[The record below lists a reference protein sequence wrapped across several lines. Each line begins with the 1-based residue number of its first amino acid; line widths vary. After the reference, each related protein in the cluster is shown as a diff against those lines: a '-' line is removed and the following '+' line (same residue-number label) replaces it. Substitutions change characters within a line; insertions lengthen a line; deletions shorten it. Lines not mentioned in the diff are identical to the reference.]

1 MTHTIGTITMKTFI
15 KTLIAAVALTSIALP
30 SQAATTAKKAPAI
43 KTTVKK
49 IIKPAKFLPRN
60 GAPAVSFTVK
70 AKSLTAETPTVNVET
85 STATPTPTPTP
96 VPVPTPTPTPAP
108 VQTPTVDAN
117 ALVIAKLIEMVKT
130 LVEANTLALANQK
143 PVNAN
148 TVTTNVN
155 PVIAPVITVAPTT
168 IAPVVQQTV
177 VQQSIV
183 AAPPVASTTVVLANT
198 QRPSIA
204 AISTQSKEIHV
215 EGIEQAEGHR

>member
-1 MTHTIGTITMKTFI
+1 MDTTIMRQLKDAIQPSLTDISIDWGFVFDEPV
-15 KTLIAAVALTSIALP
+15 AVEN
-30 SQAATTAKKAPAI
+30 
-43 KTTVKK
+43 
-49 IIKPAKFLPRN
+49 KPAPR
-60 GAPAVSFTVK
+60 PVVSG
-70 AKSLTAETPTVNVET
+70 SLIGHRSKNPT
-85 STATPTPTPTP
+85 
-96 VPVPTPTPTPAP
+96 PVPTPTTTPAP

-130 LVEANTLALANQK
+130 LVEANTLALTNQK

-204 AISTQSKEIHV
+204 VISTQSKEIHV

>member
-1 MTHTIGTITMKTFI
+1 MKTFI

-30 SQAATTAKKAPAI
+30 AQAATTAKKAPAI

-85 STATPTPTPTP
+85 STATPTPAPTPTP
-96 VPVPTPTPTPAP
+96 TPVPTPTPTPAP

-130 LVEANTLALANQK
+130 LVEANTLALTNQK

-204 AISTQSKEIHV
+204 VISTQSKEIHV

>member
-1 MTHTIGTITMKTFI
+1 MTLTIGIIAMKTLI
-15 KTLIAAVALTSIALP
+15 KTLIAAIALTSFAIPA
-30 SQAATTAKKAPAI
+30 QAATTAKKAPAI

-70 AKSLTAETPTVNVET
+70 AKSLNAETPTAIVET
-85 STATPTPTPTP
+85 TTVTPTPTPT
-96 VPVPTPTPTPAP
+96 PVPTPTPTPAP
-108 VQTPTVDAN
+108 SQTPAVDAN

-130 LVEANTLALANQK
+130 LVEANALALANQK

-168 IAPVVQQTV
+168 IAPIVQQTV

-183 AAPPVASTTVVLANT
+183 AAPPVASTTLVIANT

-204 AISTQSKEIHV
+204 VISTQSKEIHV
-215 EGIEQAEGHR
+215 EGIEHAEGHR

>member
-1 MTHTIGTITMKTFI
+1 MKTFI

-30 SQAATTAKKAPAI
+30 AQAATTAKKAPAI

-85 STATPTPTPTP
+85 STATPTPAPTPTP
-96 VPVPTPTPTPAP
+96 TPAPTPTPTPTPTPAP

-183 AAPPVASTTVVLANT
+183 AAPPVASTTVVLGNT

-204 AISTQSKEIHV
+204 VISTQSKEIHV